1 MKTTKEKTWVW
12 LMPSG
17 KLYKVVTNPDD
28 RTITVYD
35 PNGNLVKKDEKL
47 SSASVNLI
55 EDAFLKTVATKIDRG
70 TKVKETVD
78 NLTDEI
84 AMYIR

>member
-17 KLYKVVTNPDD
+17 KVYKVVTNSDD
-28 RTITVYD
+28 GTITVYD
-35 PNGNLVKKDEKL
+35 PNGKLVKKDEKL
-47 SSASVNLI
+47 SSVSVNLI
-55 EDAFLKTVATKIDRG
+55 EDAFLQTVATMVDG
-70 TKVKETVD
+70 KVKIKETGS
-78 NLTDEI
+78 NPTDEI